1 MAHREHKLTTIA
13 HSSSGS
19 KDSHFH
25 QNPMAATVHNTALG
39 TSPPLKRQPAGL
51 QARRTTDKKAPYSP
65 AIPPEFS
72 KLGYP
77 ASESHRGIPRAYN
90 TVRLPMN
97 KSRIQSSDSSDT
109 NGRTSAPPPS
119 EVLRARTDAH
129 PGKSQSVRAVEGYM
143 PGGRST
149 RPSAF
154 HAFIPPPSSTIL
166 VNPNAESVRTAIS
179 LIRPVM
185 Q

>member
-1 MAHREHKLTTIA
+1 
-13 HSSSGS
+13 
-19 KDSHFH
+19 
-25 QNPMAATVHNTALG
+25 
-39 TSPPLKRQPAGL
+39 
-51 QARRTTDKKAPYSP
+51 
-65 AIPPEFS
+65 
-72 KLGYP
+72 
-77 ASESHRGIPRAYN
+77 
-90 TVRLPMN
+90 MN
-97 KSRIQSSDSSDT
+97 KSRIQSSGSSET
-109 NGRTSAPPPS
+109 NGRTIAPPPS
-119 EVLRARTDAH
+119 EVLRARTPTPIHAE
-129 PGKSQSVRAVEGYM
+129 PMSVRAVEGYM